1 VCDLCKTERKT
12 EARDTSVFSFFRDE
26 QKTKRPHTTKNNR
39 ETRII
44 KREKKRNVRETTNER
59 TNGNGAKTVASALSP
74 RAYNFW
80 GGGPPLRA
88 VEF

>member
-26 QKTKRPHTTKNNR
+26 QKTKRPHNKKQSLNAR
-39 ETRII
+39 I
-44 KREKKRNVRETTNER
+44 KREKKRNLRETTNER
-59 TNGNGAKTVASALSP
+59 TNGNGAKTLASALSP